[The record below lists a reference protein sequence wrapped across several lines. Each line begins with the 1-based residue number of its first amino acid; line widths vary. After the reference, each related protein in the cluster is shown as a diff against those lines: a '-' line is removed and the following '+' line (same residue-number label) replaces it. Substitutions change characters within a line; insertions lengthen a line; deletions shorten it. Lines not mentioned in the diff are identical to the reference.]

1 LSEFDLTEEE
11 EQKLI
16 NNIARVIVDKG
27 LEAPAIMFLETTKPL
42 SFIASQLAIVAL
54 GPLQWLFELEAPKY
68 TGLFMKK
75 ENVGRII
82 ERIGQLSESKS

>member
-1 LSEFDLTEEE
+1 MSEFDLTEEE

-16 NNIARVIVDKG
+16 NNIAKLVVDKG
-27 LEAPAIMFLETTKPL
+27 LEAPAIMFLEVTRPL

-54 GPLQWLFELEAPKY
+54 GPLQWLFELEGPKY

-75 ENVGRII
+75 ENVSRII
-82 ERIGQLSESKS
+82 DRIEELSKPKP